1 MLKLMRRNNKKGFTL
16 VELIVVIAILAIL
29 ALILVP
35 AITSYVGKATDAKNE
50 ASAKALYNKAL
61 LLATDEGADKDYIEE
76 GLADDLGADDEVV
89 VNMDDA
95 GVVVE
100 SITYTPKGGTAITIP
115 TP

>member
-35 AITSYVGKATDAKNE
+35 AITSYVGKATEAKNE
-50 ASAKALYNKAL
+50 ANAKALYNKAL
-61 LLATDEGADKDYIEE
+61 LLATEEGATEGTIKT
-76 GLADDLGADDEVV
+76 GLAGDLGKGDSVE
-89 VNMDDA
+89 VNMVS
-95 GVVVE
+95 GVVQ
-100 SITYTPKGGTAITIP
+100 SITYTTGGKSITIP